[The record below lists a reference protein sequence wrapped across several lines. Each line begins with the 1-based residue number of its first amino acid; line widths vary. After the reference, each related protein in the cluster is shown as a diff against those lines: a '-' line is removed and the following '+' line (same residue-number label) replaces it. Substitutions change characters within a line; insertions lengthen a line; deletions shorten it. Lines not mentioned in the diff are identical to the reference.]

1 MDIIKHYSF
10 DLWLTI
16 IKSNP
21 IFKEER
27 ASYFY
32 KNFNR
37 KNKSVDEVKAIFRY
51 NDDMCNAINE
61 VTGQNI
67 SAQEMY
73 LMVLYQL
80 NESLDI
86 MEEFD
91 MAHLNTEMDLLFFRY
106 SPLVY
111 SQATIDT
118 LYQLASKNNI
128 TLNIL
133 SNTAFIK
140 GELLR
145 ELLNNLDVAKYFDFQ
160 IYSDEIGMSKP
171 NINLY
176 YHLIENIQTM
186 RNKDNIQ
193 LSEILHI
200 GDNYKADYLG
210 AKAAG
215 LNALLINSN
224 DQLITKL
231 LH

>member
-1 MDIIKHYSF
+1 MDNIRHYSF

-21 IFKEER
+21 TFKEER

-32 KNFNR
+32 NKLNR
-37 KNKSVDEVKAIFRY
+37 KNKSLDEVKAVFKYI
-51 NDDMCNAINE
+51 DDMCNNINE
-61 VTGQNI
+61 RTGQNI
-67 SAQEMY
+67 SSEEMY

-86 MEEFD
+86 MEEVD
-91 MAHLNTEMDLLFFRY
+91 MAHLNTEMDMLFFRY
-106 SPLVY
+106 SPIVY
-111 SQATIDT
+111 SKDTKET
-118 LYQLASKNNI
+118 LYELASKSNT

-145 ELLNNLDVAKYFDFQ
+145 ELLINLDIAKCFNFQ

-176 YHLIENIQTM
+176 YHLVENIQTM

-224 DQLITKL
+224 DQSITKL
-231 LH
+231 LY